1 MFEKMIPLF
10 YQLIPSIGIRTAR
23 QFSTT
28 LTGLR
33 GVRQVPFKIDH
44 TKWPLT
50 PIRRKMRDNF
60 PHPNEVKRVRTHGWE
75 TRMSTL
81 HGRKTLMRR
90 ILAGRFIL
98 SH

>member
-1 MFEKMIPLF
+1 MFGKIIPIF
-10 YQLIPSIGIRTAR
+10 TQVIPSIGIKTVR
-23 QFSTT
+23 QFNTT
-28 LTGLR
+28 YTALK
-33 GVRQVPFKIDH
+33 GVRQVPWKIDH
-44 TKWPLT
+44 TKWPMT

-60 PHPNEVKRVRTHGWE
+60 PYPNEVKRVRTHGYQ

-81 HGRKTLMRR
+81 HGRKILMRR